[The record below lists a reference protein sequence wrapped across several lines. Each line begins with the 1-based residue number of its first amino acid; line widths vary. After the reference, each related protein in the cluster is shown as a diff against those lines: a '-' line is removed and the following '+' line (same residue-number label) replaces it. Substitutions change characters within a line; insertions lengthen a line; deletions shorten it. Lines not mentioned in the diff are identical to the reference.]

1 MPQLSIARFARVPC
15 SRGREHVRGLT
26 PREAGQRSTP
36 ARHVPRRSLSDG
48 SSEAGSSRSV
58 ASSSTTKPS
67 GTGSLLLS
75 ASRYTTRWLHVG
87 GLDRTRL
94 RVARHGD
101 EEARLACGRGVRP
114 FMSEAQRT
122 DVRCV
127 QIACTMSAQ
136 CGDVKALLPSSKE
149 PCRPQHSHL
158 TTTAES
164 KARKCEVADGAP
176 ASRRSWHRCDAC
188 PSPRTRALRREHV
201 DCFRP
206 FVPTGVCGV
215 SCALVR

>member
-1 MPQLSIARFARVPC
+1 
-15 SRGREHVRGLT
+15 
-26 PREAGQRSTP
+26 
-36 ARHVPRRSLSDG
+36 
-48 SSEAGSSRSV
+48 
-58 ASSSTTKPS
+58 
-67 GTGSLLLS
+67 
-75 ASRYTTRWLHVG
+75 
-87 GLDRTRL
+87 
-94 RVARHGD
+94 
-101 EEARLACGRGVRP
+101 
-114 FMSEAQRT
+114 MSEAQRT

-158 TTTAES
+158 TTTAAS

-201 DCFRP
+201 DPADFRDG
-206 FVPTGVCGV
+206 FWSGFGVLRAPV
-215 SCALVR
+215 TLSFIR

>member
-1 MPQLSIARFARVPC
+1 MVHARRRDLDSEQTALD
-15 SRGREHVRGLT
+15 HVLDEKAC
-26 PREAGQRSTP
+26 P
-36 ARHVPRRSLSDG
+36 V
-48 SSEAGSSRSV
+48 SEAFDGIEVAEQHHNHALLEFELVRRRPGVSCELSSSV
-58 ASSSTTKPS
+58 GVDNASSASCTAS
-67 GTGSLLLS
+67 GPV
-75 ASRYTTRWLHVG
+75 RI
-87 GLDRTRL
+87 
-94 RVARHGD
+94 ARHGD
-101 EEARLACGRGVRP
+101 EEARLACGRGVRA

-158 TTTAES
+158 TTTAAS
-164 KARKCEVADGAP
+164 RARKCEVADGAP

-201 DCFRP
+201 DCARP
-206 FVPTGVCGV
+206 ISVTGFGAV
-215 SCALVR
+215 SGFCVRRSPSAL